1 MLFRS
6 VIRGVLTD
14 EQPIPITVEKIISEV
29 SNVYGV
35 SPDDIRS
42 NKRSQQVS
50 IARKVAIYVVRE
62 ITQMPLA
69 AIGTEFGGRDHSTIV
84 YSVNS
89 VTEALEKDA
98 NLKNLVN
105 DILKNIRDKSKI

>member
-1 MLFRS
+1 MAQS
-6 VIRGVLTD
+6 VIRDVLTD
-14 EQPIPITVEKIISEV
+14 EQPIPITVEKIISDV
-29 SNVYGV
+29 CNVYGV
-35 SPDDIRS
+35 TPEDLRS
-42 NKRSQQVS
+42 TKRSQQIA

-69 AIGTEFGGRDHSTIV
+69 SIGTEFGGRDHSTIV

-89 VTEALEKDA
+89 VAAAIKKDE

-105 DILKNIRDKSKI
+105 DIIKNIKDKSKS